1 MSQVHRML
9 LSHVRFF
16 YQFFHKSGWCL
27 VVRSSEHHLV
37 LCKCTP
43 TTPFVVTPVRLFPGK
58 HPRYMSSTQHTNYLH
73 MQPYPYPWLGWRV
86 WLGRR
91 VFIVEGPQTS
101 RASHQQSPKEK
112 TSKHFINALLLHEAL
127 KHDLHIINPMIAQ
140 ILHAGDGLQVWGI
153 CRFDASKV

>member
-1 MSQVHRML
+1 ML
-9 LSHVRFF
+9 LSHVQFF

-140 ILHAGDGLQVWGI
+140 ILHVGDGLQVWGI
-153 CRFDASKV
+153 CRSDASKV